1 MVDVIEDVKENVEE
15 GGEVIEEIAEKGG
28 EFAEKE
34 LEKAGKI
41 GKKALKKV
49 EEEIKVEGEKIGR
62 ISKKIVGGI
71 EKGVKE
77 DEEEIKELP
86 REGEK
91 VERKGKSI
99 LRKLEGGIEKFG
111 DVIEG
116 IEEDIEKDA
125 RKVKRAVR
133 EGVERVKEKVEKD
146 EREGKSILRKIK
158 ESFEKAEELI
168 EKDAGKIKRAVRK
181 DERVLEDLSKKRI
194 KVSIE
199 GETRRSDAGLKG
211 TRPDD
216 AMLGEAESE
225 SSEEKTMELE
235 EKKRLVLEKAKKL
248 REKISAEEI
257 TSEELKEKVKL
268 KKRTD
273 MLVPLEEYVKAGIY
287 LGTRVVTPNMRPFV
301 YRRRADGLAIFNTD
315 TIDEKLKEGI
325 EFLAQFPPEEVVL
338 VCKRQAGWR
347 AAEKFSEITGIRAFT
362 KKYPAGILTNRQ
374 LPDFFEN
381 ELTIITDQWVDKNA
395 LNDTLMVR
403 KKVLMICDTNNF
415 SQGADSIIIGNNKSP
430 KSIGIIFYILARGYC
445 KARGISTER
454 IPDLEWW
461 TGELEE
467 TGMEKRKTTADSGAE
482 FGV

>member
-41 GKKALKKV
+41 GKKALKKI
-49 EEEIKVEGEKIGR
+49 EEEIKVGGEKIGR
-62 ISKKIVGGI
+62 ISKKIAGGI

-77 DEEEIKELP
+77 DEEKIKELP
-86 REGEK
+86 REEEK

-99 LRKLEGGIEKFG
+99 LRKLEGGIEKVG

-125 RKVKRAVR
+125 RKIKRAVR

-146 EREGKSILRKIK
+146 ERGGKSILRKIK
-158 ESFEKAEELI
+158 EGFERAEELI
-168 EKDAGKIKRAVRK
+168 EKDAGKVKRAVRK
-181 DERVLEDLSKKRI
+181 DERVLEELSKKRI

-199 GETRRSDAGLKG
+199 GK
-211 TRPDD
+211 
-216 AMLGEAESE
+216 AESE

-235 EKKRLVLEKAKKL
+235 EKKRQVLEKARKL

-257 TSEELKEKVKL
+257 TSEELKEKVKG

-325 EFLAQFPPEEVVL
+325 EYLGRFPPEEVIL

-362 KKYPAGILTNRQ
+362 KKYPAGILTNRH

-395 LNDTLMVR
+395 MNDTLMVR

-430 KSIGIIFYILARGYC
+430 KSIGLIFYILARGYC
-445 KARGISTER
+445 KARGFPTER

-467 TGMEKRKTTADSGAE
+467 TGMEKRKTIADSRAE